1 MTSDARR
8 TRGDAWAWALLSLF
22 GFSAGG
28 EATDGGGD
36 DSADGEESDTDLDTG
51 TDTDAR

>member
-22 GFSAGG
+22 GPPSA
-28 EATDGGGD
+28 DGGD
-36 DSADGEESDTDLDTG
+36 DGRTDEKEVDV
-51 TDTDAR
+51 DAGAGAR